1 MSMGPNELDI
11 HMCCLLIVESLLVP
25 GEVAGSIELFAP
37 GLLDGTTESKVTC
50 QNSVNTSTHNYG
62 SSDIISIAKKL

>member
-37 GLLDGTTESKVTC
+37 GLLDGTTLSKVTC
-50 QNSVNTSTHNYG
+50 QNSGKISTV
-62 SSDIISIAKKL
+62 